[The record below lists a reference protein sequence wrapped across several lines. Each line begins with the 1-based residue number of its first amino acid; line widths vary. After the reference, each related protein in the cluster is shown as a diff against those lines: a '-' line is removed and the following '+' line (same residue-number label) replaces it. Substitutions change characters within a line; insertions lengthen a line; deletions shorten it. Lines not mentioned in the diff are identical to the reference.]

1 MSIQAVAWALEQALP
16 PRAKLILISLANH
29 ADHVDGYCWLRAE
42 TIAREGACDVRSV
55 PRFIKGLIE
64 HGYVRR
70 QARHGDDGRQRAS
83 DYWLLFNENKI
94 PWMVKPRSDKRQDD
108 EESEDAETTTY
119 GVTPDSQSPTRNDA
133 IRPKMHPDSLKESGG
148 PTDSQGLYKN
158 IEEPSKSNLGDTRPR
173 PSPPR
178 SYEPKIQPLA
188 DGWYDRRSREA
199 RAIGVLCHIVGQEHY
214 FYDVM
219 GGQET
224 IRYQPEITPQLMVLA
239 TAPPRSEW
247 AVINEQRQVAAWFNF
262 AVEYLPMLRIKLR
275 GPCKVPWPW
284 PPRKAGVPNDGR
296 PANALEDEGIA
307 EIKANVA

>member
-1 MSIQAVAWALEQALP
+1 
-16 PRAKLILISLANH
+16 
-29 ADHVDGYCWLRAE
+29 
-42 TIAREGACDVRSV
+42 
-55 PRFIKGLIE
+55 
-64 HGYVRR
+64 
-70 QARHGDDGRQRAS
+70 
-83 DYWLLFNENKI
+83 
-94 PWMVKPRSDKRQDD
+94 
-108 EESEDAETTTY
+108 
-119 GVTPDSQSPTRNDA
+119 
-133 IRPKMHPDSLKESGG
+133 
-148 PTDSQGLYKN
+148 
-158 IEEPSKSNLGDTRPR
+158 
-173 PSPPR
+173 
-178 SYEPKIQPLA
+178 
-188 DGWYDRRSREA
+188 
-199 RAIGVLCHIVGQEHY
+199 VLCHIVGQEHY